1 MAMSDEKQ
9 EKMVLCGANSYDMKY
24 YFNEKFNG
32 IPESVKNELHILC
45 VLFTEEV
52 GGIFT
57 IGFDEEGNVL
67 LETNADDD
75 DIYYDDISSGFLLF
89 EFCFRTCSFYDTGS
103 FLFGFAD
110 NLIFADFG
118 LFSGLFHDVVGFFL
132 NIFQFCVILFLE
144 CPGVRHIRSG
154 LVKLTLD
161 FLCTSGKHFS
171 YGVKQEKGKCSEQ
184 EQNGNQG
191 QTGVCQKLPV
201 QIEQSFHG
209 LTGC

>member
-1 MAMSDEKQ
+1 MVMSDEKQ

-75 DIYYDDISSGFLLF
+75 DIYYDDISSGLMVAKVRRQRRELLESLSIYYRVF
-89 EFCFRTCSFYDTGS
+89 ILKE
-103 FLFGFAD
+103 
-110 NLIFADFG
+110 DF
-118 LFSGLFHDVVGFFL
+118 SDM
-132 NIFQFCVILFLE
+132 
-144 CPGVRHIRSG
+144 
-154 LVKLTLD
+154 LTD
-161 FLCTSGKHFS
+161 
-171 YGVKQEKGKCSEQ
+171 EDE
-184 EQNGNQG
+184 
-191 QTGVCQKLPV
+191 
-201 QIEQSFHG
+201 
-209 LTGC
+209 

>member
-75 DIYYDDISSGFLLF
+75 DIYYDDISSGLMVAEVRRHRRELLESLSLYYRVF
-89 EFCFRTCSFYDTGS
+89 ILKE
-103 FLFGFAD
+103 
-110 NLIFADFG
+110 DF
-118 LFSGLFHDVVGFFL
+118 SDM
-132 NIFQFCVILFLE
+132 
-144 CPGVRHIRSG
+144 
-154 LVKLTLD
+154 LTNED
-161 FLCTSGKHFS
+161 
-171 YGVKQEKGKCSEQ
+171 E
-184 EQNGNQG
+184 
-191 QTGVCQKLPV
+191 
-201 QIEQSFHG
+201 
-209 LTGC
+209 